1 MNRKDFDSELN
12 SYITDLVGSGGLPAE
27 VASEIYSYIK
37 KLMMNREDYL
47 VEGLTE
53 KIHKWETNMGEDE
66 KSLYSLGL
74 RHAVDFIRGIE
85 PTIAKEYKPL
95 GEDFRPN

>member
-1 MNRKDFDSELN
+1 MNRKDFDSELS
-12 SYITDLVGSGGLPAE
+12 SYITDLVASGGLSAE
-27 VASEIYSYIK
+27 IGSEIYSHIK
-37 KLMMNREDYL
+37 KLLEGREDFL
-47 VEGLTE
+47 VEGLAE

-85 PTIAKEYKPL
+85 PSVAKEYKPL

>member
-12 SYITDLVGSGGLPAE
+12 SYITDLVGSGRLPAE
-27 VASEIYSYIK
+27 IASEIYSYIK
-37 KLMMNREDYL
+37 KLSTVREESL

-53 KIHKWETNMGEDE
+53 KIQKWETNMGEDE

-85 PTIAKEYKPL
+85 PSNAKEYKTL
-95 GEDFRPN
+95 GEDFRSN